1 MPRIR
6 FLADAALS
14 PPSDSLSLGDG
25 ERETLVRF
33 RELRDGAGAPL
44 AKGDAKAIVREV
56 KAVGGSLRTTRRAL
70 TGRDSGPELWAIV
83 AAVPRDEALRRID
96 AAL

>member
-1 MPRIR
+1 M
-6 FLADAALS
+6 FSHDQYQAL
-14 PPSDSLSLGDG
+14 
-25 ERETLVRF
+25 RE
-33 RELRDGAGAPL
+33 GAGLTLPKDD
-44 AKGDAKAIVREV
+44 AKGIVREV
-56 KAVGGSLRTTRRAL
+56 KAVGGNLRAIRGAL